1 MANPIVFTPA
11 LKGESPNELFLES
24 LFYRH
29 FKASVI
35 QPRRCTFP
43 DFPSNENAWCPATF
57 VSANEFYDEAKVL
70 YETLESSSLEA
81 RCILV
86 FADYIC
92 RLALL
97 VSDKSI
103 RSCALKFVRLLGE
116 LRRGELLGVFN
127 GNDQMK
133 DYLRR
138 LESDMAWRAGVL
150 IKDRLPLGLDKDD
163 ALTKAINEAATKIES
178 ALNNITRLFSI
189 SL

>member
-11 LKGESPNELFLES
+11 LKGECPNELFLES

-29 FKASVI
+29 FKASVV

-43 DFPSNENAWCPATF
+43 DFPEEEHAWCPATF
-57 VSANEFYDEAKVL
+57 LVANELYDEARSL
-70 YETLESSSLEA
+70 YKCLESSSLEA

-103 RSCALKFVRLLGE
+103 RSWSLKFGSLLGE
-116 LRRGELLGVFN
+116 LRRGVLLGVFN

-133 DYLRR
+133 DYLRH
-138 LESDMAWRAGVL
+138 LESDMAWLAGVAL
-150 IKDRLPLGLDKDD
+150 KDHLPLGFDKDN
-163 ALTKAINEAATKIES
+163 ALTRAINAAAIK
-178 ALNNITRLFSI
+178 AA
-189 SL
+189 